1 MIVLVHMPPPPDYN
15 PMLAIHGLNP
25 RPALA
30 YDLFLVSDTRVLSIF
45 HLRFPAVLCVRFHA
59 PVVIR
64 MGYTCMIYETKFK
77 GT

>member
-1 MIVLVHMPPPPDYN
+1 MDKNVLISEVSADYN

-45 HLRFPAVLCVRFHA
+45 HLRLPAVLCVRFHE
-59 PVVIR
+59 PDLR
-64 MGYTCMIYETKFK
+64 
-77 GT
+77 